1 MGGKGLF
8 PLPLITE
15 DAEIFEDM
23 EKELMLKNQKMLRE
37 SKKFNC

>member
-15 DAEIFEDM
+15 DAEIL
-23 EKELMLKNQKMLRE
+23 EKTERN
-37 SKKFNC
+37 F

>member
-15 DAEIFEDM
+15 DTEILEETERNFYRR
-23 EKELMLKNQKMLRE
+23 KRGRKY
-37 SKKFNC
+37 